1 MARSKFRSQATANSN
16 AIELFGRKKE
26 PEQNLWIA
34 VIAKALDDAM
44 YQNDLREAQIAI
56 VWVQGC
62 SKNFKYVCHLA
73 GYDWQYVYQK
83 VIKKVNKRDQEIKD
97 YIKGIR
103 DLQTTGLQKKWHMI
117 RFSRL
122 SVIKGGRAKGT
133 PRKGGKHGRKWT
145 YIVAPSKAN

>member
-34 VIAKALDDAM
+34 VIAKALDDAL

-103 DLQTTGLQKKWHMI
+103 DLQTTSLQRKWHMI

-133 PRKGGKHGRKWT
+133 PRKGGKHGRKWA
-145 YIVAPSKAN
+145 YIVHPSKAN

>member
-34 VIAKALDDAM
+34 VIAKALDDAL

-73 GYDWQYVYQK
+73 GYDWKYVYDK

-133 PRKGGKHGRKWT
+133 PRKGGKHGRKWA
-145 YIVAPSKAN
+145 YIVHPSKAN